1 MEPETDS
8 DFALTARPHRA
19 VGNTWILSIAVL
31 QQSLVCNRL
40 FTIHLKV
47 LSETEAALLF
57 STSNGIAIASRIVVV
72 AMD

>member
-47 LSETEAALLF
+47 LS
-57 STSNGIAIASRIVVV
+57 
-72 AMD
+72 